1 MLWWE
6 LLVSSESGQTA
17 CWCQDDAKDI
27 EKPQQEVELG
37 CPLGQLVE
45 SLAAELPL
53 KGEGHGDGEQGQCQ
67 ADAAV
72 RGQDAEYQVGQK
84 EQRVVEHIGEGGPD
98 EDRQCDDASLLV
110 RFHVPGIVGMENG
123 FRAEGQRDGV
133 D

>member
-6 LLVSSESGQTA
+6 LLVSSESGQAA

-45 SLAAELPL
+45 GLAAELPL

-72 RGQDAEYQVGQK
+72 RGQDGK
-84 EQRVVEHIGEGGPD
+84 D
-98 EDRQCDDASLLV
+98 
-110 RFHVPGIVGMENG
+110 
-123 FRAEGQRDGV
+123 
-133 D
+133 